1 MKQADELARENA
13 MLRERLSRLG
23 EANLLINESFEF
35 DTVLQRVLDHARAL
49 SEACF
54 GIIALLDSSGKAQ
67 DFLSSGITTDE
78 HEQFMALPEGPKLF
92 EHFSKIVEPLRL
104 RDFHS
109 HIKALGLPAFNKP
122 VQMSP
127 ILAILAAPIRHR
139 EQNLGVIYLADKIKN
154 REFSGED
161 EDILAMFASQAAV
174 VITNARRYR
183 EEQETRAYPETLI
196 NTSPIGV
203 VVFNAKT
210 GELVSYNHEMARMF
224 EGLRI
229 PGYSLEHLLRV
240 MTI

>member
-127 ILAILAAPIRHR
+127 ILSILAAPIRHR

-161 EDILAMFASQAAV
+161 EDILAMFASQAAE

-183 EEQETRAYPETLI
+183 EDQETRAYPETFI